1 MRTSLI
7 AAGMLLVAPAAAQDA
22 SKSDAL
28 SNDLSM
34 KTDVMIH
41 DGDIMSVAP
50 NGHVVIVGA
59 TPARRKAVEAALAA
73 HGAEV
78 EAPMTFML
86 RDGKLWRMDSSNAAQ
101 APAVQ

>member
-1 MRTSLI
+1 MRMSLMT
-7 AAGMLLVAPAAAQDA
+7 AVLLLAAPAAAQDA

-59 TPARRKAVEAALAA
+59 TPARRKAVETELAA

-78 EAPMTFML
+78 SAPMTLML
-86 RDGKLWRMDSSNAAQ
+86 RDGKLWRMDSANGNA